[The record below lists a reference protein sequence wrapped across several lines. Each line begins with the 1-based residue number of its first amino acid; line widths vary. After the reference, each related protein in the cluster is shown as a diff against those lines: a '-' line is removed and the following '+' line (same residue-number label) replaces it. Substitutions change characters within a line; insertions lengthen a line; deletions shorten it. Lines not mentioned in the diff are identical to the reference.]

1 MNELIYD
8 KFDRYYRSKMTSEEV
23 KSFEIELTQ
32 NDETRH
38 EYQKYLLAIDAIEES
53 IADDLRDKFESWDA
67 SQEHTRSS
75 GSIVLM
81 ITRWAAAAVILIGL
95 FSGGLAAYQIN
106 EVNHLVENDLFHA
119 YSYTLRSQENE
130 ARDKEVKSQLELAD
144 KYFEQ
149 SNFNQALEIYQAIQ
163 QNMDAPED
171 LVDKAEFHE
180 CLALYHLNG
189 RHPAFEESLNQIA
202 EDQDHVY
209 HEKAR
214 EFREKLNK
222 TLVRFFKG

>member
-8 KFDRYYRSKMTSEEV
+8 KFDRYYRSKMTSEEA

-32 NDETRH
+32 NDETRL

-53 IADDLRDKFESWDA
+53 IANDLREKFQSWDA
-67 SQEHTRSS
+67 SDDRSRTG

-81 ITRWAAAAVILIGL
+81 ITRWAAAAVVMIGL

-106 EVNHLVENDLFHA
+106 QVNQLVENDLFHA
-119 YSYTLRSQENE
+119 YSYTLRSQETDESNE
-130 ARDKEVKSQLELAD
+130 KVKSELELAD

-149 SNFNQALEIYQAIQ
+149 SQYGQALQMYRAIQ
-163 QNMDAPED
+163 QNTTAPDD

-180 CLALYHLNG
+180 CLALYHLKG

-202 EDQDHVY
+202 DDSDHIY
-209 HEKAR
+209 HEKASD
-214 EFREKLNK
+214 FREKLNK